1 MLKQLRNHLLEIKQ
15 DVKASSG
22 VVSDQFKKKK
32 RNTGPTVEIP
42 VTSCE
47 LDKINLTLVVWGLG
61 YSGIVCRTNS
71 KV

>member
-1 MLKQLRNHLLEIKQ
+1 MLKQLRSHLLEIKQ
-15 DVKASSG
+15 DVKACSG
-22 VVSDQFKKKK
+22 VVSDQLKKKK

-47 LDKINLTLVVWGLG
+47 LDKINLTLVVCGLG